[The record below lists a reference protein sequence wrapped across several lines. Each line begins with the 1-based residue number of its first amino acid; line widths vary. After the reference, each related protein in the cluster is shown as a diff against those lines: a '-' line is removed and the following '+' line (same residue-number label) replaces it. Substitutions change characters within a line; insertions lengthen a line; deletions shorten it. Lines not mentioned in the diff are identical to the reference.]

1 MLNVSGNVIPW
12 SWIYNAENKK
22 GGGSNSREAL
32 VKNALVDK

>member
-1 MLNVSGNVIPW
+1 MGRGGGGGVGW
-12 SWIYNAENKK
+12 KK